1 MKQIEDF
8 FCAVCS
14 VSIGNIIKAVFIII
28 FVIIINKFLVSRLY
42 KIFIKIV
49 SKSNTHI
56 DDSLV
61 KASEKPVKLYI
72 LLYGLYEALKTIGFD
87 ELNLNIIST
96 CRLIKLGIV
105 IVICYFFYNL
115 TLENSILHK
124 TLHKSKDSNGIVFP
138 FVSIII
144 RILIVIF
151 GVVIIANE
159 FGFTGFITG
168 LGISGIAFA
177 LAAQDTFSNLFGGM
191 VIVLDKPFA
200 IGDWIQT
207 SDAEGV
213 IEEIT
218 FRSTKIRTFAE
229 AIVTVPNS
237 KLANNNIINWTKRNS
252 RRIHF
257 KFTLSYD
264 TSMEKIK
271 ICVHR
276 IEEFL
281 KNRDKI
287 KKDMIIVSFNELS
300 NYGFGIFIYFYTEMM
315 GYVEYENLKQDVNI
329 SILEILNEEHVK
341 LFFINLNLNELQSK
355 GSFNDSSTKNLES
368 IDNITEEEREK

>member
-8 FCAVCS
+8 FCAICR
-14 VSIGNIIKAVFIII
+14 VSIDNIIIAIGIII
-28 FVIIINKFLVSRLY
+28 FVIIINKFVVSKVY
-42 KIFIKIV
+42 KVFEGIV

-61 KASEKPVKLYI
+61 KASEKPVKLFI
-72 LLYGLYEALKTIGFD
+72 LFYGIYQALKTIGFD
-87 ELNLNIIST
+87 DLNLNVIST
-96 CRLIKLGIV
+96 CRLIRLAGI
-105 IVICYFFYNL
+105 IVVCYFFYNL

-124 TLHKSKDSNGIVFP
+124 TMHKNSDSNGIVFP

-144 RILIVIF
+144 RIVIVVF

-200 IGDWIQT
+200 IGDWVQT
-207 SDAEGV
+207 SDVEGFV
-213 IEEIT
+213 EEIT

-237 KLANNNIINWTKRNS
+237 KLANNNIINWTKRER

-257 KFTLSYD
+257 KFTLDYNTPID
-264 TSMEKIK
+264 KIN
-271 ICVHR
+271 ICIQK

-281 KNRDKI
+281 RNEDKI
-287 KKDMIIVSFNELS
+287 KDDMLIVSFNELS
-300 NYGFGIFIYFYTEMM
+300 NYGFGIFVYFYTDMM
-315 GYVEYENLKQDVNI
+315 DYVEYEKMKQSVNI
-329 SILEILNEEHVK
+329 SILNILKEEEIK
-341 LFFINLNLNELQSK
+341 LFFINLNGLRYEEHL
-355 GSFNDSSTKNLES
+355 DITKINGLEN
-368 IDNITEEEREK
+368 INNITEEERGS

>member
-8 FCAVCS
+8 FCAICR
-14 VSIGNIIKAVFIII
+14 VSIDNIIIAIGIII
-28 FVIIINKFLVSRLY
+28 FVIIINKFVVSKVY
-42 KIFIKIV
+42 KVFEGIV

-56 DDSLV
+56 DDNLV
-61 KASEKPVKLYI
+61 KASEKPVKLFI
-72 LLYGLYEALKTIGFD
+72 LFYGIYQALKTIGFD
-87 ELNLNIIST
+87 DLNLNVIST
-96 CRLIKLGIV
+96 CRLIRLAGI
-105 IVICYFFYNL
+105 IVVCYFFYNL

-124 TLHKSKDSNGIVFP
+124 TMHKNSDSNGIVFP

-144 RILIVIF
+144 RIVIVVF

-200 IGDWIQT
+200 IGDWVQT
-207 SDAEGV
+207 SDVEGFV
-213 IEEIT
+213 EEIT

-237 KLANNNIINWTKRNS
+237 KLANNNIINWTKRER

-257 KFTLSYD
+257 KFTLDYNTPID
-264 TSMEKIK
+264 KIN
-271 ICVHR
+271 ICIQK

-281 KNRDKI
+281 RNEDKI
-287 KKDMIIVSFNELS
+287 KDDMLIVSFNELS
-300 NYGFGIFIYFYTEMM
+300 NYGFGIFVYFYTDMM
-315 GYVEYENLKQDVNI
+315 DYVEYEKMKQSVNI
-329 SILEILNEEHVK
+329 SILNILKEEEIK
-341 LFFINLNLNELQSK
+341 LFFINLNGLRYEEHL
-355 GSFNDSSTKNLES
+355 DITKINGLEN
-368 IDNITEEEREK
+368 INNITEEERGS

>member
-8 FCAVCS
+8 LCAICS
-14 VSIGNIIKAVFIII
+14 VSIGNIITALSIII
-28 FVIIINKFLVSRLY
+28 FVVILNKFLIS
-42 KIFIKIV
+42 KIYIVFTRMV

-61 KASEKPVKLYI
+61 KASEKPLKLFI
-72 LLYGLYEALKTIGFD
+72 LLYGVYKALEIIGFD
-87 ELNLNIIST
+87 DLNLNTIST
-96 CRLIKLGIV
+96 CRLIKLAGV
-105 IVICYFFYNL
+105 VAVCYFFYNL

-124 TLHKSKDSNGIVFP
+124 TIHKSNDSNGIVFP

-144 RILIVIF
+144 RIVIIIF

-168 LGISGIAFA
+168 LGISGVAFA

-191 VIVLDKPFA
+191 VIVLDKPFS
-200 IGDWIQT
+200 IGDWVQT
-207 SDAEGV
+207 SDIEGV

-237 KLANNNIINWTKRNS
+237 KLANSNIINWTQRDK

-257 KFTLSYD
+257 KFTLDYNTPLD
-264 TSMEKIK
+264 KID
-271 ICVHR
+271 ICIQR

-281 KNRDKI
+281 KSNDKV
-287 KKDMIIVSFNELS
+287 KKEMIIVSFNELS
-300 NYGFGIFIYFYTEMM
+300 NYGFGIFVYFYTEMI
-315 GYVEYENLKQDVNI
+315 GYVEYEKLKQTVNI
-329 SILEILNEEHVK
+329 NILNILKEEGVK
-341 LFFINLNLNELQSK
+341 LFFINFNFSRHQNENIFDVNRVD
-355 GSFNDSSTKNLES
+355 GVENIN
-368 IDNITEEEREK
+368 NITEEEREK

>member
-8 FCAVCS
+8 FCAICS
-14 VSIGNIIKAVFIII
+14 VSISNIIKGISIII
-28 FVIIINKFLVSRLY
+28 LVIIVNRFLVSKMY
-42 KIFIKIV
+42 KIFTMIV

-61 KASEKPVKLYI
+61 KASERPIKLFI
-72 LLYGLYEALKTIGFD
+72 LFYGIYEALKIIGFD

-96 CRLIKLGIV
+96 GRLIKLAVV
-105 IVICYFFYNL
+105 ITLCYFFYNL

-124 TLHKSKDSNGIVFP
+124 TLHKNKDSNGIVFP
-138 FVSIII
+138 FISIMI

-151 GVVIIANE
+151 GIVIIANE

-207 SDAEGV
+207 SDVEGI

-257 KFTLSYD
+257 KFTLDYN
-264 TSMEKIK
+264 TSVEKIK
-271 ICVHR
+271 VCIHR

-281 KNRDKI
+281 NNREKI

-300 NYGFGIFIYFYTEMM
+300 NYGFGIFVYFYTEMM
-315 GYVEYENLKQDVNI
+315 SYIEYEKLKQEVNI
-329 SILEILNEEHVK
+329 SILEILKEEEVN
-341 LFFINLNLNELQSK
+341 LFFISLNLNKLHED
-355 GSFNDSSTKNLES
+355 NYENRNYLED
-368 IDNITEEEREK
+368 INNITEEEREK